1 MVKQIAIHLILLH
14 GLHGHVLY
22 INPDEVVAIRSP
34 TQQSLIKEGF
44 NCAIFTTDGKF
55 VSVIE
60 TCDKV
65 NGLLGQVPR

>member
-1 MVKQIAIHLILLH
+1 MLYTIVIHLILLH

-34 TQQSLIKEGF
+34 TQQSLLKEGVK
-44 NCAIFTTDGKF
+44 CAIFTTDGKF

-60 TCDKV
+60 TCNEV
-65 NGLLGQVPR
+65 NRLIGQVPH